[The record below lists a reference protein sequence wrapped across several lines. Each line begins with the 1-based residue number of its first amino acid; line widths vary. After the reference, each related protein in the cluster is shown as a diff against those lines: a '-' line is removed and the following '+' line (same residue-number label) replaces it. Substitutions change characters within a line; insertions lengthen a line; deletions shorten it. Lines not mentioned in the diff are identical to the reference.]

1 MHKKQDKRAYP
12 FKKKHFQSQHCF
24 ETRTFVGGT
33 GKENQHKKEE
43 KKSFHRI
50 LPLYQ
55 YRIITLFMF

>member
-33 GKENQHKKEE
+33 GKENQHKKE
-43 KKSFHRI
+43 KKNHSTEFYLCI
-50 LPLYQ
+50 N
-55 YRIITLFMF
+55 TE